1 MTDRA
6 FAERYGPWAVVAGA
20 TGGVGAAIATA
31 LAARGVGV
39 VAVAR
44 GADALERTARR
55 LAGDHGVPVR
65 TVAVDLADRRAAD
78 RILDEAAGLDVGT
91 LVYATGSSL
100 GEGRAWEQPAE
111 HDRMLVE
118 RNCVTPLSLARGIAP
133 RLLARGRGAIVLLSS
148 GAGLRGSPGVAVYS
162 ATKAFDIVLAECLW
176 AELRPHGVD
185 VLAPVLPFVD
195 SESMRELMVR
205 RGLREAGD
213 GAPLPGALDVHLPVV
228 RGDPDAST
236 EAAHA
241 VLVACRVRLE
251 HEGRVGLPR
260 RAVRRL
266 DGAVVHAEDV
276 VDQAVLDPPAQPGL
290 VAAHASMV
298 HPIPGQG
305 KI

>member
-1 MTDRA
+1 VTDRA

-213 GAPLPGALDVHLPVV
+213 GAPLPGALDPQDVAAEILERLGDGPTVV
-228 RGDPDAST
+228 IG
-236 EAAHA
+236 EAHRAREAEWRLLDRREAVIRKSADSGA
-241 VLVACRVRLE
+241 VLALE
-251 HEGRVGLPR
+251 GES
-260 RAVRRL
+260 RA
-266 DGAVVHAEDV
+266 
-276 VDQAVLDPPAQPGL
+276 
-290 VAAHASMV
+290 
-298 HPIPGQG
+298 
-305 KI
+305 